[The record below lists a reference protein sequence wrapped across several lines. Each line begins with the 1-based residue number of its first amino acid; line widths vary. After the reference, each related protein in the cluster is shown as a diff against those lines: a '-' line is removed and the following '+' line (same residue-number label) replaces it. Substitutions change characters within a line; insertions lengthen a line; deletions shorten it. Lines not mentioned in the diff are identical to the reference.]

1 MSLLLSALDPVS
13 LTSLN
18 RELDKM
24 VRHAFT
30 QPVLRSSRTERD
42 AAAAFAPALD
52 LEESKDAYLVH
63 VELPG
68 VPADQVQVS
77 LEGDLLRIS
86 GSSPRMSCCVRS
98 AASGGSPARCAFRSG
113 RSPTRCAHRRVT
125 GWSLCTSPKRQTPKR
140 ARSRSSPPERRSFL
154 NDAEGRSQLAL
165 RSPLRR

>member
-52 LEESKDAYLVH
+52 LEEPKDAYLVH

-86 GSSPRMSCCVRS
+86 GERGLDPE
-98 AASGGSPARCAFRSG
+98 
-113 RSPTRCAHRRVT
+113 RSPQDELLRQERRF
-125 GWSLCTSPKRQTPKR
+125 GRF
-140 ARSRSSPPERRSFL
+140 SRTVRLPERTVADKVRASARDGVVTVHIPKAP
-154 NDAEGRSQLAL
+154 DAKARQIKVESA
-165 RSPLRR
+165 